1 MPDDDGHPGSS
12 EASHDG
18 ADLAQVTE
26 ALVTPGDI
34 EGGESPDAAAAR
46 LQADHLMV
54 KAILEQ
60 GMGGPET
67 PLTPGDSEGG
77 ESPDAAAARLQ
88 ADHLMVKA
96 ILEQGL
102 GGTRHQKL
110 EDELINYAVPVLH
123 QALSEGWII
132 SMCVKLHRWRKGS
145 PAWLDFTEAECEE
158 FARQMVADAMPV
170 FTKAVFV
177 KRKWTAYRTDGQP
190 ASLKTYFVN
199 ACAMQFPGLYRKW
212 LKNKTEQ
219 PSGLQPDLGTAG
231 AVRDITIA
239 VDLHEEA
246 LSLLKSIPDEQ
257 IREYLVWRAIGYT
270 AKEAARLVG
279 LTEKAAESKLGRIRK
294 TLKKNGLIPQP
305 RYRPRSIRG
314 VR

>member
-1 MPDDDGHPGSS
+1 VPEDRHPGSS

-26 ALVTPGDI
+26 ALLTPGEI
-34 EGGESPDAAAAR
+34 EAGECPDTAAAR
-46 LQADHLMV
+46 LQADRLMV
-54 KAILEQ
+54 EAILEQ
-60 GMGGPET
+60 GPSGPEAL
-67 PLTPGDSEGG
+67 LTPGEIEAG
-77 ESPDAAAARLQ
+77 ECPDTAAARLQ
-88 ADHLMVKA
+88 ADRLMVEA

-102 GGTRHQKL
+102 GGSRHQEL
-110 EDELINYAVPVLH
+110 EDELIKYAVSVLH

-132 SMCVKLHRWRKGS
+132 SMCVKLRRWRKDS
-145 PAWLDFTEAECEE
+145 PTWLDFTEAECKE

-177 KRKWTAYRTDGQP
+177 TRKWSADRTDGPP

-199 ACAMQFPGLYRKW
+199 ACAMQFPRLYREW
-212 LKNKTEQ
+212 LKKRREQ
-219 PSGLQPDLGTAG
+219 PAGLQLDLGGAG
-231 AVRDITIA
+231 AVRDITVA

-246 LSLLKSIPDEQ
+246 LGLLKSISDQQ
-257 IREYLVWRAIGYT
+257 IREYLAWRAIGYT

-279 LTEKAAESKLGRIRK
+279 LTEKAAEGRLGRIRK
-294 TLKKNGLIPQP
+294 TLKKSGLIRQP

-314 VR
+314 AR